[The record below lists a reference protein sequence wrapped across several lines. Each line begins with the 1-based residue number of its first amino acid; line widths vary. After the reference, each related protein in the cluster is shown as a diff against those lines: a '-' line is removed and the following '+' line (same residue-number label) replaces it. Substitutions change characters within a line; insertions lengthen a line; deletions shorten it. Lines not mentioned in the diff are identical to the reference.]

1 LIINQLKNYK
11 ASDKHILRA
20 GWGTATRNPNSF
32 DNYLNV
38 YYQAI
43 RFSDLGVSLDP
54 VYNLGFSTPNIIFQV
69 KGNTNLEPEKISS
82 FELGYIF
89 NVNEKLQL
97 KVDAFY
103 SETKNAIEFGSI
115 DVTDA
120 FVGSTSDLEN
130 ISGIFQSVTGDP
142 TFNFVATGTSI
153 GATWSENMNKDE
165 MEAAIA
171 YVDATVAAMIAGGYP
186 TNHPDVIKLMQ
197 LSGGMSQISAVYDE
211 IIPRKLD
218 LPVINSDKVYQ
229 SYGAEIGFTYIPL
242 KGLTITGNYSLL
254 KFSDNYNEY
263 DITGLDSLGNEDSSL
278 DGILKITKSSLHKA
292 NIGIK
297 YKYKKFYAGVAFSYM
312 SKLTQVADN
321 NKNGMY
327 DSHDVDLYDNNGYFT
342 VDPRMNLNV
351 NIGFQTE
358 HLDIF
363 ISGYN
368 LIQSD
373 YQQFYYT
380 STIAGSD
387 LLNTR
392 IMAGVKV
399 KF

>member
-1 LIINQLKNYK
+1 M
-11 ASDKHILRA
+11 
-20 GWGTATRNPNSF
+20 
-32 DNYLNV
+32 NV